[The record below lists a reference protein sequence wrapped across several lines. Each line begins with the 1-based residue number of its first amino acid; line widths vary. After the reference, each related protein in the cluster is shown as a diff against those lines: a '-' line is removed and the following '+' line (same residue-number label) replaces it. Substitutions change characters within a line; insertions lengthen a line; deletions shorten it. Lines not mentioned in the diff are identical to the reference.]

1 MSLCKGEMS
10 QHCLDDAYKSSNKWL
25 AKWPEVPQIVHQAF
39 INVRGLPC
47 SSVYMQ

>member
-10 QHCLDDAYKSSNKWL
+10 QHCLDYAYKSSNKWL

-39 INVRGLPC
+39 INV
-47 SSVYMQ
+47 